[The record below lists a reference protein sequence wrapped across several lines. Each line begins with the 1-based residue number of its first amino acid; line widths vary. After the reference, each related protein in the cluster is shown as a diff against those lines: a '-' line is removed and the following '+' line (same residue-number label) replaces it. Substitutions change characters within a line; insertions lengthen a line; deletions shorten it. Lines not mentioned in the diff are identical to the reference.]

1 MSRRWDASPVGKYKR
16 DFDGDY
22 LMNNINKRRGKK
34 KKRKISNT
42 RYEHVLMLM
51 NGEVALTHPY
61 TLQFGC
67 IAAT

>member
-34 KKRKISNT
+34 KKEKLVIRDTNT
-42 RYEHVLMLM
+42 YLCL
-51 NGEVALTHPY
+51 
-61 TLQFGC
+61 
-67 IAAT
+67 